1 MGAKQKDR
9 VEAKRMVGKGIP
21 RRGDNMCKQSS
32 TVGDAGVGREK
43 AKRESGSPARAWVL
57 S

>member
-9 VEAKRMVGKGIP
+9 VEGRRMVGKGVP

-32 TVGDAGVGREK
+32 TIGDGGVGRDK
-43 AKRESGSPARAWVL
+43 AKRESGSPARARAL